1 MTRAEK
7 QNWPVYV
14 EGEWPLGWRSRD
26 LGALQDTCRRT
37 CKLPNFQETL
47 ALFSEQRESIGGCKS
62 RSHVFQ
68 SCPGRCVDHRLRGT
82 RAGAGRP
89 AGDCDSGPLVTVKD
103 RGQVGRSGGGTDQ
116 TAHCLRDLGFVLGV
130 DCIVFSVWHILTYV
144 HLADSHPLLQAFS
157 LQESFSSIFAVI

>member
-68 SCPGRCVDHRLRGT
+68 SCPGHCVDHRLRGT

-130 DCIVFSVWHILTYV
+130 DLHRLLC
-144 HLADSHPLLQAFS
+144 LAHPDLCS
-157 LQESFSSIFAVI
+157 PCR